1 VLRHRLPSVS
11 ASPFLALYLSR
22 FAGGF
27 GFITLATLLPKYIE
41 ALDPTATT
49 VLGVTLSA
57 GVIIGLFTTGFTF
70 SSAVAVV
77 PVAWWGDRGDKRRVL
92 LAGLILGVGVYAA
105 YPLVDS
111 SLTFILLRV
120 VQGLVFVALS
130 LMALGMVGQLA
141 TTETRA
147 NYIGKANAWS
157 FAASIV
163 GSLSAGLL
171 FDRFGF
177 GPVFSVVTA
186 VFVVTTGLVWWLL
199 PRDDTVVEGFPFS
212 DLALNRR
219 ILTIATFRTQYA
231 VAVTLVR
238 TWVPIFAGVSA
249 ATGGLA
255 YGGLAVS
262 LTVVAEKFTNM
273 LAQPTMGRL
282 SDRRGRASF
291 VALGGTCYGLV
302 AVAVPF
308 SPAVGEALGLPAVLP
323 VLGPLSPAFLPLIA
337 LSGLLG
343 VADSLREPASMALF
357 ADEGT
362 DSGGVAS
369 SFGVRDLLWRPGSIV
384 APLLGGW
391 LMTEVGME
399 WVFYVGGAFA
409 LTGVAAF
416 LGTLVISHGPNAL
429 SEW

>member
-1 VLRHRLPSVS
+1 
-11 ASPFLALYLSR
+11 
-22 FAGGF
+22 
-27 GFITLATLLPKYIE
+27 
-41 ALDPTATT
+41 
-49 VLGVTLSA
+49 
-57 GVIIGLFTTGFTF
+57 
-70 SSAVAVV
+70 
-77 PVAWWGDRGDKRRVL
+77 
-92 LAGLILGVGVYAA
+92 
-105 YPLVDS
+105 
-111 SLTFILLRV
+111 
-120 VQGLVFVALS
+120 
-130 LMALGMVGQLA
+130 
-141 TTETRA
+141 
-147 NYIGKANAWS
+147 
-157 FAASIV
+157 
-163 GSLSAGLL
+163 
-171 FDRFGF
+171 
-177 GPVFSVVTA
+177 
-186 VFVVTTGLVWWLL
+186 
-199 PRDDTVVEGFPFS
+199 
-212 DLALNRR
+212 
-219 ILTIATFRTQYA
+219 
-231 VAVTLVR
+231 
-238 TWVPIFAGVSA
+238 VPIFAGVSA

-302 AVAVPF
+302 AVAVPV
-308 SPAVGEALGLPAVLP
+308 SPLVGRELGLPAVLP
-323 VLGPLSPAFLPLIA
+323 VLGPLSPAFLPLVA

-391 LMTEVGME
+391 LMTQVGMS

-409 LTGVAAF
+409 LSGVAAF
-416 LGTLVISHGPNAL
+416 LATLVVSHGPNAL